1 MIIQSI
7 INQLM
12 IKPQEKAS
20 IKSNKPSN
28 KLQEIE
34 LTFPNELRL

>member
-1 MIIQSI
+1 M

-20 IKSNKPSN
+20 IKTNKPSN
-28 KLQEIE
+28 KPQEIE
-34 LTFPNELRL
+34 LNFPNELRL